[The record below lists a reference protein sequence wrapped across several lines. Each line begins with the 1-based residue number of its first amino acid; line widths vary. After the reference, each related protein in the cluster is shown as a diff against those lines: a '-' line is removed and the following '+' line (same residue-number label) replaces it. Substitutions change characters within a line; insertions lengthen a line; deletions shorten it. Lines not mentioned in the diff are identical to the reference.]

1 MVGGGNGTVNCGT
14 GCVNRPSG
22 KDRHQRSLREDR
34 IATDRALGELFT
46 EELGAQ
52 ALDIP
57 LVARKLHVHIVFEG
71 IVRVLRPG
79 STSSTPTN
87 VRPGQNISKR
97 NQIRKVVS
105 MSLRKSHRR

>member
-22 KDRHQRSLREDR
+22 KDRHQRSL
-34 IATDRALGELFT
+34 
-46 EELGAQ
+46 
-52 ALDIP
+52 
-57 LVARKLHVHIVFEG
+57 VARKLHVQIVFEG

-79 STSSTPTN
+79 STSSTPTDVRQN
-87 VRPGQNISKR
+87 VSKR
-97 NQIRKVVS
+97 NQIRKAVS